1 MVRQTRRQF
10 VTGIAAAGLTLCAAG
25 TVSASG
31 RQRYV
36 VVAPG
41 QGTSRTLEHEGFDVT
56 AELADSSVLLV
67 DGPAGAAADL
77 ERIDG
82 VRTATPDVRLEVDL
96 PPVSAGVRP
105 GETGERAQ
113 VSEPTLYDLQWD
125 KQVTDA
131 LAAHELA
138 TGAGT
143 TLAILDT
150 GIDPDHPDL
159 ARNVDEDASRL
170 FASGDPIDADDNP
183 WDTDGH
189 GTHVAGIAAATGEEG
204 TAGTGIVGMAPE
216 ATLVSAKVFWF
227 EIPED
232 PDEEHE
238 GPILVTTTGDI
249 LRAVDYAASIGA
261 DAANLSLGT
270 APLPPQANAGGIRT
284 AYQRVIRHAVR
295 RGTVVVASAG
305 NDATTLQQGGY
316 FSLPNSTAGAIS
328 VSATGPNDELAF
340 YSNYGTNEIDVA
352 APGGGYE
359 TEAKTLCTAEG
370 IVAGSCEAEADGDE
384 EDGANENCTEC
395 EPGEWLYPTNLV
407 YSTVPPEI
415 YGEPYAYF
423 AGTSMAAPQ
432 VTGLVGL
439 VREVRP
445 DANPNRVERAIE
457 HGAEGRPGRGDPER
471 GAGRIDARETVERL

>member
-41 QGTSRTLEHEGFDVT
+41 QGTTRTLEQEGFDVA
-56 AELADSSVLLV
+56 AELADGSVLLV
-67 DGPAGAAADL
+67 DGPTDAAADL
-77 ERIDG
+77 ERIGG
-82 VRTATPDVRLEVDL
+82 VRSAATDVRLEVDL
-96 PPVSAGVRP
+96 PPVSAGV
-105 GETGERAQ
+105 ERSQA
-113 VSEPTLYDLQWD
+113 SEPTLYDLQWD

-170 FASGDPIDADDNP
+170 FAAGDPIDADDNP

-189 GTHVAGIAAATGEEG
+189 GTHVAGIAAATGEG
-204 TAGTGIVGMAPE
+204 GAAGTGIVGMAPE

-227 EIPED
+227 EVPADGDED
-232 PDEEHE
+232 DPV
-238 GPILVTTTGDI
+238 LMTTTGDI
-249 LRAVDYAASIGA
+249 LRAVDYAASIDA

-284 AYQRVIRHAVR
+284 ANQRVIRHAVR
-295 RGTVVVASAG
+295 QGTVVVASAG
-305 NDATTLQQGGY
+305 NDAANLQQGGY

-328 VSATGPNDELAF
+328 VSATGPNDELVF
-340 YSNYGTNEIDVA
+340 YSNYGTNEVDVA

-359 TEAKTLCTAEG
+359 TEAKTLCTEAG
-370 IVAGSCEAEADGDE
+370 IVAGSCEGEGDGDGE
-384 EDGANENCTEC
+384 EEENGDDGADANCTEC
-395 EPGEWLYPTNLV
+395 EPGEWPYPTNLV
-407 YSTVPPEI
+407 YSSVPPEV

-439 VREVRP
+439 VRELQP
-445 DANPNRVERAIE
+445 DANPNRVEGAIE
-457 HGAEGRPGRGDPER
+457 HGAEGHPGRGDPEL